1 MSPEDRQIRFEAFY
15 TYVEKIKRL
24 TGIPSGNALAKLVT
38 EYERDNGLLVKEMA
52 ASSINERT
60 RIGKAYR
67 NGNISEKDRE
77 ASPPGWEVISR
88 IERATGVE
96 APPTLT
102 PDVNEALTIDENDG
116 MYPPN
121 KLPSVDVRM
130 SEEERMAVRILAEVS
145 ADRRIELFRE
155 AARLH
160 DTLSRTRKSVVN
172 P

>member
-24 TGIPSGNALAKLVT
+24 KGIRSGNALAKLVT
-38 EYERDNGLLVKEMA
+38 EYERANGLLVKEMA

-67 NGNISEKDRE
+67 VGNISVKDME

-96 APPTLT
+96 APPTLI
-102 PDVNEALTIDENDG
+102 PDVNEALGFSDNDG
-116 MYPPN
+116 AYPPDI
-121 KLPSVDVRM
+121 LPSVAVM

-145 ADRRIELFRE
+145 ADRRIELLRE

-160 DTLSRTRKSVVN
+160 DTISRKRKSTLN